1 MLRIG
6 AFISGFA
13 TEVTLAALKVV
24 AEAIRDRLPSALVSD
39 RLKVDG
45 SGVTQPISGTVTA
58 NIGTAGSLALDA
70 SITALRGQITA
81 ALGQAARAASLGVTL
96 STEDAAKVPALGQA
110 PAADS
115 IPVVLTAIQVAQLAQ
130 ESGGNLAT
138 TATNTGTL
146 AGVVNSGAAITKQKA
161 GTSYNSAALE
171 KSAVISA
178 SAASPAIARMWNAGG
193 STRFLQL
200 HDANALP
207 ANGAI
212 PDDVVSVGTAAA
224 ALPIVLP
231 IPSNGYATG
240 VVAACSTTA
249 ATLTITGTND
259 ALFSVI
265 LFPSG
270 S

>member
-1 MLRIG
+1 MADGVIHLPPTDPATG
-6 AFISGFA
+6 AKQDTGNTSAA
-13 TEVTLAALKVV
+13 TTA
-24 AEAIRDRLPSALVSD
+24 
-39 RLKVDG
+39 
-45 SGVTQPISGTVTA
+45 TQTT
-58 NIGTAGSLALDA
+58 
-70 SITALRGQITA
+70 
-81 ALGQAARAASLGVTL
+81 
-96 STEDAAKVPALGQA
+96 
-110 PAADS
+110 
-115 IPVVLTAIQVAQLAQ
+115 
-130 ESGGNLAT
+130 T
-138 TATNTGTL
+138 TATNTSTL
-146 AGVVNSGAAITKQKA
+146 AGVVNAGAAITKQKA

-178 SAASPAIARMWNAGG
+178 VAASPAIARMWNAGG

-200 HDANALP
+200 HDASSLP